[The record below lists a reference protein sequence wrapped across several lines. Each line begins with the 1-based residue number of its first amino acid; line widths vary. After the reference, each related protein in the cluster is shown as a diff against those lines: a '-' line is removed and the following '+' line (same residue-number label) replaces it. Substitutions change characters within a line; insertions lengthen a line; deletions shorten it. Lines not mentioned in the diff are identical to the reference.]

1 MKKAMWLGLS
11 TEITVLVIML
21 LFIVFKRPVS
31 GVLFGIFV
39 AGMLLCTISSLFVQR
54 QNIKENYSKQN
65 AITGRKNI
73 LSYIVLLIP
82 LIIILVITHF
92 LV

>member
-11 TEITVLVIML
+11 TEITVLLIML

-39 AGMLLCTISSLFVQR
+39 AGMLLCIISSLFVQR

>member
-1 MKKAMWLGLS
+1 MWLGLS
-11 TEITVLVIML
+11 IEITVLIIML
-21 LFIVFKRPVS
+21 LFLVFQKPVS
-31 GVLFGIFV
+31 GVLVSIFV
-39 AGMLLCTISSLFVQR
+39 AGMLICIISSLFVQR
-54 QNIKENYSKQN
+54 ENIKENNSKQN
-65 AITGRKNI
+65 VMSGRKNI

>member
-1 MKKAMWLGLS
+1 MKKVMWLGLS
-11 TEITVLVIML
+11 IEITVLIIML
-21 LFIVFKRPVS
+21 LFLVFQKPVS
-31 GVLFGIFV
+31 GVLVSIFV
-39 AGMLLCTISSLFVQR
+39 AGMLICIISSLFVQR
-54 QNIKENYSKQN
+54 ENIKENNSKQN
-65 AITGRKNI
+65 VMSGRKNI

>member
-1 MKKAMWLGLS
+1 MKKLMWVGLS

-21 LFIVFKRPVS
+21 LFIIFKKPVS

-39 AGMLLCTISSLFVQR
+39 AGMLICLISSLFVQR
-54 QNIKENYSKQN
+54 ENIKESHSKQN

-92 LV
+92 FV

>member
-1 MKKAMWLGLS
+1 MKKVMWVGLS
-11 TEITVLVIML
+11 IEIMVLIIML
-21 LFIVFKRPVS
+21 LFIVFKKPVS

-39 AGMLLCTISSLFVQR
+39 AGMLICIISSLFVQR
-54 QNIKENYSKQN
+54 ENIKENYLKQN

-82 LIIILVITHF
+82 LIIMLLITHF

>member
-39 AGMLLCTISSLFVQR
+39 AGMLLCIISSLFVQR